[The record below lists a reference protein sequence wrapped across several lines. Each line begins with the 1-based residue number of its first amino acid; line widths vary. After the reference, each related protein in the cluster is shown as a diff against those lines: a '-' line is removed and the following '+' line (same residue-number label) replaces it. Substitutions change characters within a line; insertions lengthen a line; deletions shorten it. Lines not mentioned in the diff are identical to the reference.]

1 MKCWAYSSLM
11 PALQYTYIARLNSWR
26 SVSSW
31 ALKVSALRPAFAAI
45 HEAESVRAAS
55 WKVWGQIWEEGFRIS
70 AEKGFL
76 YACRASYSSDFR
88 YSNCLFKKHVGPLCM
103 FNNEKIFGNLS
114 FIVCFFKSRLIVIL
128 GLMEKYLS
136 AAELA

>member
-1 MKCWAYSSLM
+1 
-11 PALQYTYIARLNSWR
+11 
-26 SVSSW
+26 VSSW
-31 ALKVSALRPAFAAI
+31 ALKVSALRPAFAAV

-55 WKVWGQIWEEGFRIS
+55 WKVWGQIWQEGVRIS

-76 YACRASYSSDFR
+76 YACRLS
-88 YSNCLFKKHVGPLCM
+88 YSNCTIYSIFIVLYREM
-103 FNNEKIFGNLS
+103 FNNEKILGNLS
-114 FIVCFFKSRLIVIL
+114 FIVCFFKSRLTVIL